1 VTENGTTL
9 QDAIS
14 VMDCFMMNPDQSSF
28 LRLYLT
34 NKYTDLQGIGAVQ
47 IKSIKN
53 GFQLNAP
60 SEEIEYKD
68 RPVLSNNFCEKLED
82 APKMF
87 FEKYKKIDRFID
99 SYEFL
104 YKTDLERMND
114 QALKH
119 DAGNS
124 PSRLHYNGPVVFYI

>member
-1 VTENGTTL
+1 
-9 QDAIS
+9 
-14 VMDCFMMNPDQSSF
+14 MNPDQSSF

-53 GFQLNAP
+53 EFQLNAP
-60 SEEIEYKD
+60 SEEIEYVD
-68 RPVLSNNFCEKLED
+68 RPVISNNLGEKLED
-82 APKMF
+82 APKRF
-87 FEKYKKIDRFID
+87 FDTYEKIDKYID

-114 QALKH
+114 QASKQET
-119 DAGNS
+119 GNRS
-124 PSRLHYNGPVVFYI
+124 SRLHYNGPVVFYI

>member
-14 VMDCFMMNPDQSSF
+14 VLDCFMMNRDQSSF

-53 GFQLNAP
+53 GFQLNVP
-60 SEEIEYKD
+60 SEEIEYED
-68 RPVLSNNFCEKLED
+68 RPMLPNNFGEKLED

-87 FEKYKKIDRFID
+87 FETYKKIDKFID
-99 SYEFL
+99 TYEFL

-114 QALKH
+114 MAPK
-119 DAGNS
+119 DEPGNRS
-124 PSRLHYNGPVVFYI
+124 PRLHHNGPIVFYI

>member
-34 NKYTDLQGIGAVQ
+34 NKYTDLKGIGAVQ

-60 SEEIEYKD
+60 NEDIEYED
-68 RPVLSNNFCEKLED
+68 RPVLANNTGEKLED

-87 FEKYKKIDRFID
+87 FETYKKIDRFID

-119 DAGNS
+119 ETSNS